1 VVVRYLL
8 VGLVPLK
15 LFHHFLPKYGLLAVL
30 NQVIT
35 VDGVLM
41 TRHRLAVDVLLDQS
55 CQEHRSASG
64 VYTSVCV
71 CRRVS
76 F

>member
-1 VVVRYLL
+1 MVVRYLL

-41 TRHRLAVDVLLDQS
+41 TRHRLAVDILLDQRAAARNIAKRQV
-55 CQEHRSASG
+55 C
-64 VYTSVCV
+64 VLLSVCAGG
-71 CRRVS
+71 
-76 F
+76 